1 MKKITIFFILLFV
14 CNSLIYSAN
23 QTQTNLELGTYTIGA
38 TTAVINLNINENQTI
53 TVFKDTLLFEEDF
66 NNFLKGGVI
75 NNVTVIGGENVLTV
89 LPSSMTKMSGCKA
102 RNIKVSEENTC
113 NLYDTSSKFR
123 TPILSIPDN
132 SILSFRIK
140 NGQSKKQELRVND
153 TIYYISKG
161 IDSIKTKYLSSA
173 TFIEFGKQSYNTV
186 SLFLDDIKIISPRD
200 TISHVYEN
208 NILSLQEL
216 TPETKYYIEIKNQDL
231 SVANTYY
238 FTTKKKIEDFISQV
252 SNPDTVYLN
261 WQNNENSSNLLLSID
276 SITNVADDLLISKIA
291 FSSSINIVEIYNP
304 TERDICLK
312 DYEFVGYNNTTIP
325 SSNAPCLRYTFCSK
339 DSIKSENC
347 VVFAYNTKTS
357 PLDSNLIVYPCNPT
371 NSTFYGGN
379 DSYII
384 LKKLNETLYDT
395 IDLFGRL
402 RMNSNEDVYS
412 GYKDSIL
419 IRKPEIRRGIKH
431 NPANVENVYSEW
443 NIYPYNSE
451 NINSIL
457 GTHTLNPA
465 IAVHNLENNTLS
477 VGQNSY
483 QVNNVD
489 FDGVYRCQIKEDNKV
504 ISTTTFRM
512 GKEIN
517 AISNGNWDNNTI
529 WQNGIQP
536 TNLDRVIISSGI
548 NITIPQYIEAKCAE
562 LVIKSNYSTCDT
574 TNKVEII
581 NNGNLQAEKYIV
593 KPTFTAYTANSNG
606 WTLFGVPI
614 NITNKTRQEIYNSFD
629 IGNQDDLYYLKED
642 YTSQASAW
650 IPYYENVDDS
660 NFFKQNLGYL
670 IAYAGEKELQWEGTL
685 FFEDELILLNNASYN
700 INGGAG
706 FHLCTNPY
714 PFSVNQNNFS
724 KTNIGGIWLLKPETG
739 QYIPEDPN
747 EQSSFMIPPFVGFMT
762 KVNAS
767 ENLLKVHKQETVI
780 QAKSSSMIEKLHL
793 NLSYD
798 GGEDDLKIYFREDVT
813 ENIDEYDVCK
823 LFSFG
828 SAPDL
833 YSNYSQNNLSIIS
846 LPLWQDSIIIPI
858 TYSAKNLSEYVLKM
872 KNIPENV
879 VRAELYDD
887 NELLIDFVED
897 SVYNFQT
904 LLSNEEK
911 TLILKLYSFDLD
923 VTQEEEMLDFKVIQD
938 KNIVKV
944 ISSNEIEELVLYNTK
959 GVKVKESN
967 SNEII
972 ILDKSCYVLSIKIKG
987 HSYSYKIIYL

>member
-1 MKKITIFFILLFV
+1 M
-14 CNSLIYSAN
+14 
-23 QTQTNLELGTYTIGA
+23 
-38 TTAVINLNINENQTI
+38 
-53 TVFKDTLLFEEDF
+53 
-66 NNFLKGGVI
+66 
-75 NNVTVIGGENVLTV
+75 
-89 LPSSMTKMSGCKA
+89 
-102 RNIKVSEENTC
+102 
-113 NLYDTSSKFR
+113 
-123 TPILSIPDN
+123 
-132 SILSFRIK
+132 
-140 NGQSKKQELRVND
+140 
-153 TIYYISKG
+153 
-161 IDSIKTKYLSSA
+161 
-173 TFIEFGKQSYNTV
+173 
-186 SLFLDDIKIISPRD
+186 
-200 TISHVYEN
+200 
-208 NILSLQEL
+208 
-216 TPETKYYIEIKNQDL
+216 
-231 SVANTYY
+231 
-238 FTTKKKIEDFISQV
+238 
-252 SNPDTVYLN
+252 
-261 WQNNENSSNLLLSID
+261 LSID

-291 FSSSINIVEIYNP
+291 CSSSINIVEIYNP

-312 DYEFVGYNNTTIP
+312 DYEFVGYNNNTIP
-325 SSNAPCLRYTFCSK
+325 SPNAPCLRYTFCSK

-347 VVFAYNTKTS
+347 VIFAYNTKTS
-357 PLDSNLIVYPCNPT
+357 PLDSNLIVYPCNP
-371 NSTFYGGN
+371 NYQTFYGGN

-412 GYKDSIL
+412 GYNNSIL

-443 NIYPYNSE
+443 NIYPYTSE

-457 GTHTLNPA
+457 GTHTLAPA
-465 IAVHNLENNTLS
+465 IAVHNFENNTLS
-477 VGQNSY
+477 IGQNSY
-483 QVNNVD
+483 QVNNVN
-489 FDGVYRCQIKEDNKV
+489 FDGVYRCQIKEDNNV

-517 AISNGNWDNNTI
+517 AISNGNWDNDTI
-529 WQNGIQP
+529 WQNGKQP
-536 TNLDRVIISSGI
+536 TNLDRVILSSGI

-593 KPTFTAYTANSNG
+593 KPTFTAYTANYNG

-614 NITNKTRQEIYNSFD
+614 NITNKTRQEIRQEIYNNFD

-642 YTSQASAW
+642 YTSDASAW

-700 INGGAG
+700 ENGGAG

-724 KTNIGGIWLLKPETG
+724 KTNIGGIWLLKPKTG

-767 ENLLKVHKQETVI
+767 ENLLKIHKQETVI

-833 YSNYSQNNLSIIS
+833 YSNYSQNNLSIVS

-923 VTQEEEMLDFKVIQD
+923 ITQEEEMLDFKVIQD

-944 ISSNEIEELVLYNTK
+944 ISSNEIEELVLYDTK

-972 ILDKSCYVLSIKIKG
+972 IPDKSCYVLSIKIKG

>member
-23 QTQTNLELGTYTIGA
+23 QTQTNLESGTYTIGA

-66 NNFLKGGVI
+66 NNFLKDSIIGTS
-75 NNVTVIGGENVLTV
+75 TVIGGENVLTV
-89 LPSSMTKMSGCKA
+89 LPSSMTKMPGCKA
-102 RNIKVSEENTC
+102 RTVKVNEENAC
-113 NLYDTSSKFR
+113 NIYSTSSKFK
-123 TPILSIPDN
+123 TPILSIPNN
-132 SILSFRIK
+132 SKLSFRVK
-140 NGQSKKQELRVND
+140 NGDSKSKLTVID
-153 TIYYISKG
+153 TVFHLGKKA
-161 IDSIKTKYLSSA
+161 DSIKHVYLSNCA
-173 TFIEFGKQSYNTV
+173 FVEFGKIEGEGNK
-186 SLFLDDIKIISPRD
+186 LLIDDIKITSPRD
-200 TISHVYEN
+200 TISHSLN
-208 NILSLQEL
+208 GDTLSLQGL
-216 TPETKYYIEIKNQDL
+216 MPETKYYIEILNQDL
-231 SVANTYY
+231 SVANLLHFSTPSQ
-238 FTTKKKIEDFISQV
+238 ISNFSAEV
-252 SNPDTVYLN
+252 VNFDSVVLSWLN
-261 WQNNENSSNLLLSID
+261 NNSLNFLLSIN

-291 FSSSINIVEIYNP
+291 CSSSINIVEIYNP

-312 DYEFVGYNNTTIP
+312 DYEFVGYNNSTELNST
-325 SSNAPCLRYTFCSK
+325 SLRYKFAEE
-339 DSIKSENC
+339 DNIKSNSC
-347 VVFAYNTKTS
+347 IIISLNTKIS
-357 PLDSNLIVYPCNPT
+357 PRDSNLVVYPCVY
-371 NSTFYGGN
+371 SSHFSGGN
-379 DSYII
+379 DSYLI
-384 LKKLNETLYDT
+384 LKENCENTYDT
-395 IDLFGRL
+395 IDIFGIL
-402 RMNSNEDVYS
+402 RVPSDSYNFS
-412 GYKDSIL
+412 GKTL

-489 FDGVYRCQIKEDNKV
+489 FDGVYRCQIKEDNNV

-529 WQNGIQP
+529 WQNGKQP
-536 TNLDRVIISSGI
+536 TNLDRVILSSGI
-548 NITIPQYIEAKCAE
+548 NITIPQNIEAKCAE

-642 YTSQASAW
+642 YTSDASAW

-670 IAYAGEKELQWEGTL
+670 IAYAEEKELQWEGTL

-700 INGGAG
+700 ENGGAG

-762 KVNAS
+762 KVNTS
-767 ENLLKVHKQETVI
+767 ENLLKVHKQATVI

-833 YSNYSQNNLSIIS
+833 YSNYSQNNLSIVS

-972 ILDKSCYVLSIKIKG
+972 IPDKSCYVLSIKIKG
-987 HSYSYKIIYL
+987 HSYSCKIIYL

>member
-23 QTQTNLELGTYTIGA
+23 QIQTNLESGTYTIGA

-66 NNFLKGGVI
+66 NNFLKDSIIGTS
-75 NNVTVIGGENVLTV
+75 TVIGGENVLTV
-89 LPSSMTKMSGCKA
+89 LPSSMTKMPGCKA
-102 RNIKVSEENTC
+102 RTVKVNEENAC
-113 NLYDTSSKFR
+113 NIYSTSSKFK
-123 TPILSIPDN
+123 TPILSIPNN
-132 SILSFRIK
+132 SKLSFRVK
-140 NGQSKKQELRVND
+140 NGDSKSKLTVID
-153 TIYYISKG
+153 TVFHLGKKA
-161 IDSIKTKYLSSA
+161 DSIKHVYLSNCA
-173 TFIEFGKQSYNTV
+173 FVEFGKIEGEGNK
-186 SLFLDDIKIISPRD
+186 LLIDDIKITSPRD
-200 TISHVYEN
+200 TISHSLN
-208 NILSLQEL
+208 GDTLILQGLM
-216 TPETKYYIEIKNQDL
+216 PETKYYIEILNQDL
-231 SVANTYY
+231 SVANLLHFSTPSQ
-238 FTTKKKIEDFISQV
+238 ISNFSAEV
-252 SNPDTVYLN
+252 VNFDSVVLSWLN
-261 WQNNENSSNLLLSID
+261 NNSLNFLLSIN

-291 FSSSINIVEIYNP
+291 CSSSINIVEIYNP

-312 DYEFVGYNNTTIP
+312 DYEFVGYNNSTELNST
-325 SSNAPCLRYTFCSK
+325 SLRYKFAEE
-339 DSIKSENC
+339 DNIKSNSC
-347 VVFAYNTKTS
+347 IIISLNTKIS
-357 PLDSNLIVYPCNPT
+357 PRDSNLVVYPCVY
-371 NSTFYGGN
+371 SSHFSGGN
-379 DSYII
+379 DSYLI
-384 LKKLNETLYDT
+384 LKENCENTYDT
-395 IDLFGRL
+395 IDIFGIL
-402 RMNSNEDVYS
+402 RVPSDSYNFS
-412 GYKDSIL
+412 GKTL

-489 FDGVYRCQIKEDNKV
+489 FDGVYRCQIKEDNNV

-517 AISNGNWDNNTI
+517 AISNGNWDNDTI
-529 WQNGIQP
+529 WQNGKQP
-536 TNLDRVIISSGI
+536 TNLDRVILSSGI
-548 NITIPQYIEAKCAE
+548 NITIPQNIEAKCAE

-642 YTSQASAW
+642 YTSDASAW

-700 INGGAG
+700 ENGGAG

-762 KVNAS
+762 KVNDS

-833 YSNYSQNNLSIIS
+833 YSNYFQNNLSIVS

-858 TYSAKNLSEYVLKM
+858 IYSAKSLSEYVLKM

-897 SVYNFQT
+897 STYNFQT
-904 LLSNEEK
+904 LLNNEER
-911 TLILKLYSFDLD
+911 TLTLRLYSFDLNI
-923 VTQEEEMLDFKVIQD
+923 TQEEEMLDFKVIQD

-944 ISSNEIEELVLYNTK
+944 ISSNEIEELVLYDTK
-959 GVKVKESN
+959 GVKVNESN

-972 ILDKSCYVLSIKIKG
+972 IPNKSCYVLSIKIKG
-987 HSYSYKIIYL
+987 HSYSCKIIYL

>member
-23 QTQTNLELGTYTIGA
+23 QTQTNLESGTYTIGA

-66 NNFLKGGVI
+66 NNFLKDSIIGTS
-75 NNVTVIGGENVLTV
+75 TVIGGENVLTV
-89 LPSSMTKMSGCKA
+89 LPSSMTKMPGCKA
-102 RNIKVSEENTC
+102 RTVKVNEENAC
-113 NLYDTSSKFR
+113 NIYSTSSKFK
-123 TPILSIPDN
+123 TPILSIPNN
-132 SILSFRIK
+132 SKLSFRVK
-140 NGQSKKQELRVND
+140 NGDSKSKLTVID
-153 TIYYISKG
+153 TVFHLGKKA
-161 IDSIKTKYLSSA
+161 DSIKHVYLSNCA
-173 TFIEFGKQSYNTV
+173 FVEFGKIEGEGNK
-186 SLFLDDIKIISPRD
+186 LLIDDIKITSPRD
-200 TISHVYEN
+200 TISHSLN
-208 NILSLQEL
+208 GDTLSLQGL
-216 TPETKYYIEIKNQDL
+216 MPETKYYIEILNQDL
-231 SVANTYY
+231 SVANLLHFSTPSQ
-238 FTTKKKIEDFISQV
+238 ISNFSAEV
-252 SNPDTVYLN
+252 VNFDSVVLSWLN
-261 WQNNENSSNLLLSID
+261 NNSLNFLLSIN

-291 FSSSINIVEIYNP
+291 CSSSINIVEIYNP

-312 DYEFVGYNNTTIP
+312 DYEFVGYNNSTELNST
-325 SSNAPCLRYTFCSK
+325 SLRYKFAEE
-339 DSIKSENC
+339 DNIKSNSC
-347 VVFAYNTKTS
+347 IIISLNTKIS
-357 PLDSNLIVYPCNPT
+357 PRDSNLVVYPCVY
-371 NSTFYGGN
+371 SSHFSGGN
-379 DSYII
+379 DSYLI
-384 LKKLNETLYDT
+384 LKENCENTYDT
-395 IDLFGRL
+395 IDIFGIL
-402 RMNSNEDVYS
+402 RVPSDSYNFS
-412 GYKDSIL
+412 GKTL

-489 FDGVYRCQIKEDNKV
+489 FDGVYRCQIKEDNNV

-529 WQNGIQP
+529 WQNGKQP

-548 NITIPQYIEAKCAE
+548 NITIPQTIEAKCAE

-642 YTSQASAW
+642 YTSDASAW

-700 INGGAG
+700 ENGGAG

-762 KVNAS
+762 KVNTS
-767 ENLLKVHKQETVI
+767 ENLLKVHKQATVI

-833 YSNYSQNNLSIIS
+833 YSNYSQNNLSIVS

-972 ILDKSCYVLSIKIKG
+972 IPDKSCYVLSIKIKG
-987 HSYSYKIIYL
+987 HSYSCKIIYL

>member
-23 QTQTNLELGTYTIGA
+23 QTQTNLESGTYTIGA

-66 NNFLKGGVI
+66 NNFLKDSIIGTS
-75 NNVTVIGGENVLTV
+75 TVIGGENVLTV
-89 LPSSMTKMSGCKA
+89 LPSSMTKMPGCKA
-102 RNIKVSEENTC
+102 RTVKVNEENAC
-113 NLYDTSSKFR
+113 NIYSTYSKFK
-123 TPILSIPDN
+123 TPILSIPNN
-132 SILSFRIK
+132 SKLSFRVK
-140 NGQSKKQELRVND
+140 NGDSKSKLTVID
-153 TIYYISKG
+153 TVFHLGKKA
-161 IDSIKTKYLSSA
+161 DSIKHVYLSNCA
-173 TFIEFGKQSYNTV
+173 FVEFGKIEGEGNK
-186 SLFLDDIKIISPRD
+186 LLIDDIKITSPRD
-200 TISHVYEN
+200 TISHSLN
-208 NILSLQEL
+208 GDTLSLQGL
-216 TPETKYYIEIKNQDL
+216 MPETKYYIEILNQDL
-231 SVANTYY
+231 SVANLLHFSTPSQ
-238 FTTKKKIEDFISQV
+238 ISNFSAEV
-252 SNPDTVYLN
+252 VNFDSVVLSWLN
-261 WQNNENSSNLLLSID
+261 NNSLNFLLSIN

-291 FSSSINIVEIYNP
+291 CSSSINIVEIYNP

-312 DYEFVGYNNTTIP
+312 DYEFVGYNNSTELNST
-325 SSNAPCLRYTFCSK
+325 SLRYKFAEE
-339 DSIKSENC
+339 DNIKSNSC
-347 VVFAYNTKTS
+347 IIISLNTKIS
-357 PLDSNLIVYPCNPT
+357 PRDSNLVVYPCVY
-371 NSTFYGGN
+371 SSHFSGGN
-379 DSYII
+379 DSYLI
-384 LKKLNETLYDT
+384 LKENCENTYDT
-395 IDLFGRL
+395 IDIFGIL
-402 RMNSNEDVYS
+402 RVPSDSYNFS
-412 GYKDSIL
+412 GKTL

-489 FDGVYRCQIKEDNKV
+489 FDGVYRCQIKEDNNV

-529 WQNGIQP
+529 WQNGKQP

-548 NITIPQYIEAKCAE
+548 NITIPQTIEAKCAE

-642 YTSQASAW
+642 YTSDASAW

-700 INGGAG
+700 ENGGAG

-762 KVNAS
+762 KVNTS
-767 ENLLKVHKQETVI
+767 ENLLKVHKQATVI

-833 YSNYSQNNLSIIS
+833 YSNYSQNNLSIVS

-972 ILDKSCYVLSIKIKG
+972 IPDKSCYVLSIKIKG
-987 HSYSYKIIYL
+987 HSYSCKIIYL

>member
-14 CNSLIYSAN
+14 WNSLIYSAN
-23 QTQTNLELGTYTIGA
+23 QIQTNLESGTYTIGA

-75 NNVTVIGGENVLTV
+75 GTSTVIGGENVLTV
-89 LPSSMTKMSGCKA
+89 LPNSMTKMSGCKA
-102 RNIKVSEENTC
+102 RNIKVDSNNQCYMFEN
-113 NLYDTSSKFR
+113 SSKFR
-123 TPILSIPDN
+123 TPIMNIPNN
-132 SILSFRIK
+132 SKLYFYIK
-140 NGQSKKQELRVND
+140 KNSGTPLL
-153 TIYYISKG
+153 TIGNTTIQ
-161 IDSIKTKYLSSA
+161 LSSS
-173 TFIEFGKQSYNTV
+173 TYETKCIDLSNCHHFVEFGRTGNGS
-186 SLFLDDIKIISPRD
+186 FHIDDIKIISPREI
-200 TISHVYEN
+200 ISHVYEN
-208 NILSLQEL
+208 NIISLQEL

-261 WQNNENSSNLLLSID
+261 WQNNENSSNLLLSIY

-291 FSSSINIVEIYNP
+291 CSSNINIVEIYNP

-312 DYEFVGYNNTTIP
+312 DYEFVGYNNTATIP
-325 SSNAPCLRYTFCSK
+325 SSNTPCLRYTFCSK

-357 PLDSNLIVYPCNPT
+357 PLDSNLIVYPCNP
-371 NSTFYGGN
+371 NNLTFYGGN
-379 DSYII
+379 DSYVI

-402 RMNSNEDVYS
+402 KMNPNEDVYS

-431 NPANVENVYSEW
+431 NPTNVENVYSEW
-443 NIYPYNSE
+443 NIDTYNSE

-457 GTHTLNPA
+457 GTHTLDPA
-465 IAVHNLENNTLS
+465 IAVHNLENDTLS

-489 FDGVYRCQIKEDNKV
+489 FDGVYRCQIKEDNNV

-517 AISNGNWDNNTI
+517 AISNGNWDNDTI
-529 WQNGIQP
+529 WQNGKQP

-581 NNGNLQAEKYIV
+581 NNGDLQVEKYIV

-650 IPYYENVDDS
+650 IPYYENVYDS

-670 IAYAGEKELQWEGTL
+670 IAYAEEKELQWEGTL

-700 INGGAG
+700 AAGGAG

-747 EQSSFMIPPFVGFMT
+747 EQSPFMIPPFVGFMT
-762 KVNAS
+762 KVKAS

-780 QAKSSSMIEKLHL
+780 HAKSSSMIEKLHL
-793 NLSYD
+793 NLSYN

-833 YSNYSQNNLSIIS
+833 YSNYFQNNLSIVS

-858 TYSAKNLSEYVLKM
+858 IYSAKSLSEYVLKM

-897 SVYNFQT
+897 STYNFQT
-904 LLSNEEK
+904 LLNNEER
-911 TLILKLYSFDLD
+911 TLTLKLYSFDLNI
-923 VTQEEEMLDFKVIQD
+923 TQEEEMLDFKVIQD

-944 ISSNEIEELVLYNTK
+944 ISSNEIEELVLYDTK

-972 ILDKSCYVLSIKIKG
+972 IPNKSCYVLSIKIKG
-987 HSYSYKIIYL
+987 HSYSCKIIYL

>member
-23 QTQTNLELGTYTIGA
+23 QTQTNLELGTYMIGA
-38 TTAVINLNINENQTI
+38 TTATINLTIVENQTI

-66 NNFLKGGVI
+66 SNFLRTNLI
-75 NNVTVIGGENVLTV
+75 NTSTTIGGENAFTT
-89 LPSSMTKMSGCKA
+89 LPSSMTKMPGCKA
-102 RNIKVSEENTC
+102 QNIKINDTNACTCSIYENT
-113 NLYDTSSKFR
+113 SKFR
-123 TPILSIPDN
+123 TPTMTIPN
-132 SILSFRIK
+132 GSKLFVHVK
-140 NGQSKKQELRVND
+140 NGTLKSQLTVND
-153 TIYYISKG
+153 TIFYLKG
-161 IDSIKTKYLSSA
+161 GADSVKCMYLSNCS
-173 TFIEFGKQSYNTV
+173 FVEFGRNLDKSF
-186 SLFLDDIKIISPRD
+186 SIDDIRIIAPREIITHTYED
-200 TISHVYEN
+200 NTIS
-208 NILSLQEL
+208 LQAL
-216 TPETKYYIEIKNQDL
+216 TPETKYYIEILNEDFSL
-231 SVANTYY
+231 VNTYY
-238 FTTKKKIEDFISQV
+238 FTTPKEITDFSYQIDNAYAASL
-252 SNPDTVYLN
+252 SWT
-261 WQNNENSSNLLLSID
+261 NNDNASNLLLSID
-276 SITNVADDLLISKIA
+276 SISNVADDLLISKIA
-291 FSSSINIVEIYNP
+291 CSSNVNIVEIYNP

-312 DYEFVGYNNTTIP
+312 DYEFVGYNKETVLP
-325 SSNAPCLRYTFCSK
+325 STNCLRYTFCNK
-339 DSIKSENC
+339 DSIKSRDC
-347 VVFAYNTKTS
+347 IIFAYNTKVS
-357 PLDSNLIVYPCNPT
+357 PSDSSLVVYPCNP
-371 NSTFYGGN
+371 NNLTFYGGN

-431 NPANVENVYSEW
+431 NPTNVENVYSEW
-443 NIYPYNSE
+443 NIDTYNSE

-457 GTHTLNPA
+457 GTHTLDPA
-465 IAVHNLENNTLS
+465 IAVHNLENDTLS

-489 FDGVYRCQIKEDNKV
+489 FDGVYRCQIKEDNNV

-517 AISNGNWDNNTI
+517 AISNGNWDNDTI
-529 WQNGIQP
+529 WQNGKQP

-581 NNGNLQAEKYIV
+581 NNGDLQVEKYIV

-650 IPYYENVDDS
+650 IPYYENVYDS

-670 IAYAGEKELQWEGTL
+670 IAYAEEKELQWEGTL

-700 INGGAG
+700 AAGGAG

-747 EQSSFMIPPFVGFMT
+747 EQSPFMIPPFVGFMT
-762 KVNAS
+762 KVKAS

-780 QAKSSSMIEKLHL
+780 HAKSSSMIEKLHL
-793 NLSYD
+793 NLSYN

-833 YSNYSQNNLSIIS
+833 YSNYFQNNLSIVS

-858 TYSAKNLSEYVLKM
+858 IYSAKSLSEYVLKM

-897 SVYNFQT
+897 STYNFQT
-904 LLSNEEK
+904 LLNNEER
-911 TLILKLYSFDLD
+911 TLTLKLYSFDLD
-923 VTQEEEMLDFKVIQD
+923 VAQEEEMLDFKVIQD

-944 ISSNEIEELVLYNTK
+944 ISSNEIEELVLYDTK

-972 ILDKSCYVLSIKIKG
+972 IPDKSCYVLSIKIKG

>member
-38 TTAVINLNINENQTI
+38 TTATINLNISENQSI

-66 NNFLKGGVI
+66 NNFLKGVI
-75 NNVTVIGGENVLTV
+75 IGTGTVIGGENVLTV

-102 RNIKVSEENTC
+102 RNIKVSEENAC

-161 IDSIKTKYLSSA
+161 IDSIKTRYLSSA

-186 SLFLDDIKIISPRD
+186 SLFLDSIKIIIPREEV
-200 TISHVYEN
+200 TYTYEN
-208 NILSLQEL
+208 NNISLQGL
-216 TPETKYYIEIKNQDL
+216 VPETKYYIEIKNQDS
-231 SVANTYY
+231 SVVNTYY
-238 FTTKKKIEDFISQV
+238 FTTKKKIEDFTSQV
-252 SNPDTVYLN
+252 SNPYAVSLN
-261 WQNNENSSNLLLSID
+261 WQNNENSPNFLLSID
-276 SITNVADDLLISKIA
+276 SITNIADDLLISKIA
-291 FSSSINIVEIYNP
+291 CSSNVNIVEIYNP

-312 DYEFVGYNNTTIP
+312 DYEFVGYNNGTEL
-325 SSNAPCLRYTFCSK
+325 SSTSLRYKFVEK
-339 DSIKSENC
+339 DSIKSNSC
-347 VVFAYNTKTS
+347 IAISLNTEIS
-357 PLDSNLIVYPCNPT
+357 PCDSNLVVYPCV
-371 NSTFYGGN
+371 SSSHFSGGN
-379 DSYII
+379 DSYLI
-384 LKKLNETLYDT
+384 LKENGENAYDT
-395 IDLFGRL
+395 IDIFGML
-402 RMNSNEDVYS
+402 RIPTNSYS
-412 GYKDSIL
+412 FREKIL
-419 IRKPEIRRGIKH
+419 IRKPEVRIGIKH
-431 NPANVENVYSEW
+431 NPTNVENVYSEW
-443 NIYPYNSE
+443 NIYPYNSVD
-451 NINSIL
+451 INYIL
-457 GTHTLNPA
+457 GTHTLDPA
-465 IAVHNLENNTLS
+465 IAVHNVENDTLS
-477 VGQNSY
+477 AGQNSY

-489 FDGVYRCQIKEDNKV
+489 FDGVYRCQIKEENNV

-517 AISNGNWDNNTI
+517 AISNGNWDNDTI
-529 WQNGIQP
+529 WQNGKQP
-536 TNLDRVIISSGI
+536 TNLDRVILSSGI

-581 NNGNLQAEKYIV
+581 NNGDLQAEKYIV

-670 IAYAGEKELQWEGTL
+670 IAYAEGKELQWEGTL

-700 INGGAG
+700 VNGGAG

-780 QAKSSSMIEKLHL
+780 HAKSSSMIEKLHL
-793 NLSYD
+793 NLSYND
-798 GGEDDLKIYFREDVT
+798 GEDDLKIYFREDVT

-833 YSNYSQNNLSIIS
+833 YSNYSQNNLSIVS

-858 TYSAKNLSEYVLKM
+858 IYSAKSLSEYVLKM

-897 SVYNFQT
+897 STYNFQT
-904 LLSNEEK
+904 LLNNEER
-911 TLILKLYSFDLD
+911 TLILKLYSFDSNI
-923 VTQEEEMLDFKVIQD
+923 TQEEEMLDFKVIQD

-944 ISSNEIEELVLYNTK
+944 ISSNEIEELVLYDTK
-959 GVKVKESN
+959 GVKVNESN

-972 ILDKSCYVLSIKIKG
+972 IPNKSCYVLSIKIKG
-987 HSYSYKIIYL
+987 HSYSCKIIYL

>member
-23 QTQTNLELGTYTIGA
+23 QAQTNLESGTYTIGA

-66 NNFLKGGVI
+66 NNFLNNGVI
-75 NNVTVIGGENVLTV
+75 GTSTVIGGENVLTV
-89 LPSSMTKMSGCKA
+89 LPSSMTKMPGCKA
-102 RNIKVSEENTC
+102 RTVKVNEENAC
-113 NLYDTSSKFR
+113 NIYDTSSKFR

-140 NGQSKKQELRVND
+140 NNSNKKQELRVND
-153 TIYYISKG
+153 TTYYISKK
-161 IDSIKTKYLSSA
+161 IDSIKTRYLSSA
-173 TFIEFGKQSYNTV
+173 TFIEFGKQSDNTV
-186 SLFLDDIKIISPRD
+186 SLFLDDIKIIIPREVV
-200 TISHVYEN
+200 TYAYEN
-208 NILSLQEL
+208 NNISLQGL
-216 TPETKYYIEIKNQDL
+216 VPETKYYIEIKNQDL
-231 SVANTYY
+231 SVTNTYY

-252 SNPDTVYLN
+252 SNPYTVSLN
-261 WQNNENSSNLLLSID
+261 WQNNENNSNLLFSID
-276 SITNVADDLLISKIA
+276 SIENVADNLLISKIVCA
-291 FSSSINIVEIYNP
+291 SPMNIVEIYNP

-312 DYEFVGYNNTTIP
+312 DYKFVAYNHGTTITNT
-325 SSNAPCLRYTFCSK
+325 SAPMNYIFYEK
-339 DSIKSENC
+339 DTIKSNSC
-347 VVFAYNTKTS
+347 IALAYKLNIASIDT
-357 PLDSNLIVYPCNPT
+357 NLVIYPVIYNLA
-371 NSTFYGGN
+371 FYNGD
-379 DSYII
+379 DSYLII
-384 LKKLNETLYDT
+384 KKRNNDVYDT
-395 IDLFGRL
+395 IDLFGRIK
-402 RMNSNEDVYS
+402 NSESESAPGTFGN
-412 GYKDSIL
+412 SIL

-443 NIYPYNSE
+443 NIDTYNSE

-465 IAVHNLENNTLS
+465 IAVHNIENDTLS
-477 VGQNSY
+477 TGQNSY
-483 QVNNVD
+483 QVNNVN
-489 FDGVYRCQIKEDNKV
+489 FDGVYRCQIKEDNNV

-517 AISNGNWDNNTI
+517 AISNGNWDNDTI
-529 WQNGIQP
+529 WQNGKQP
-536 TNLDRVIISSGI
+536 TNLDRVILSSGI
-548 NITIPQYIEAKCAE
+548 NITIPQNIEAKCAE

-642 YTSQASAW
+642 YTSDASAW

-700 INGGAG
+700 ENGGAG

-747 EQSSFMIPPFVGFMT
+747 EQSSFMIAPFVGFMT

-780 QAKSSSMIEKLHL
+780 HAKSSSMIEKLHL
-793 NLSYD
+793 NLSYN

-833 YSNYSQNNLSIIS
+833 YSNYFQNNLSIVS

-858 TYSAKNLSEYVLKM
+858 IYSTKSLSEYVLKM

-897 SVYNFQT
+897 STYNFQT
-904 LLSNEEK
+904 LLNNEER
-911 TLILKLYSFDLD
+911 TLILKLYSFDLNI
-923 VTQEEEMLDFKVIQD
+923 TQEEEMLDFKVIQD

-944 ISSNEIEELVLYNTK
+944 ISSNEIEELVLYDTK

-972 ILDKSCYVLSIKIKG
+972 IPNKSCYVLSVKIKG
-987 HSYSYKIIYL
+987 HSYSCKIIYL